1 MNIKVYPNIC
11 RVDGT
16 YNELVWLRELLT
28 IKVPGA
34 QFTKIF
40 QRRQW
45 DGKKRLFNTI
55 SKVFAAGLLDY
66 VLRNKDTQN
75 IIVEDMRE
83 FNALEKSYGKID
95 YEIPKLNIEL
105 RDYQKQAIID
115 CLKYKN
121 CIIEAATNA
130 GKTVIFS
137 GVIKKLYPL
146 PTLILIHRE
155 EILKQIKDMVEKNT
169 GLEVGI
175 ITSKDVLIKPVTVA
189 MVTTLA
195 NRIGVDQEITDFFD
209 NTKCVIV
216 DETHH
221 AKASTISNLLSACK
235 AVYRFGFSGTVAD
248 EDTYDGM
255 LIRQHIGSVVFKISN
270 DELITSG
277 VSAKPKIF
285 IYEIDSSDILSGVFT
300 QAKEELL
307 AKYGDKV
314 TNTMLMKRVYTL
326 SVQKGIVENKER
338 NSKAIEIIH
347 NIHNNQN
354 KSILIVVDL
363 LEHGRIVEKLLID
376 NGIESVFIS
385 GESETRDF
393 GLSDFKEGK
402 LKVLISTNIV
412 DEGLDISRIECLI
425 LLAGKKSR
433 RQLLQRIGRSL
444 RRKEGEN
451 VVKIYDFM
459 DYGSLHFEKHSRQRI
474 AIYKQE
480 KFELEFV

>member
-1 MNIKVYPNIC
+1 MNIKVYSNIC
-11 RVDGT
+11 RVEGS
-16 YNELVWLRELLT
+16 YNELVWLRDLLT
-28 IKVPGA
+28 IAVPGA
-34 QFTKIF
+34 KFTKIF

-45 DGKKRLFNTI
+45 DGKKRFFNTI
-55 SKVFAAGLLDY
+55 SKVFPVGLLDY
-66 VLRNKDTQN
+66 VLRNKDKQTVL
-75 IIVEDMRE
+75 IEDTRV
-83 FNALEKSYGKID
+83 FPILEKGFGDKID
-95 YEIPKLNIEL
+95 YEIPKMNIEL

-137 GVIKKLYPL
+137 GVVKKLHPF

-195 NRIGVDQEITDFFD
+195 NRIGADQEITDFFD
-209 NTKCVIV
+209 SVKCVIA
-216 DETHH
+216 DECHH
-221 AKASTISNLLSACK
+221 LKAKTIASLVYACK

-270 DELITSG
+270 DELISSG
-277 VSAKPKIF
+277 VSAKPKVF
-285 IYEIDSSDILSGVFT
+285 IYEIDSSSVLSGVFA
-300 QAKEELL
+300 QAKEELIV
-307 AKYGDKV
+307 KYGDKV
-314 TNTMLMKRVYTL
+314 TNTMLMKKVYQL
-326 SVQKGIVENKER
+326 SVQKGIVENEER
-338 NSKAIEIIH
+338 NSKVLEIIS
-347 NIHNNQN
+347 NNVG

-363 LEHGRIVEKLLID
+363 LEHGRIMEKMFVD
-376 NGIESVFIS
+376 KGIEAVFIS
-385 GESETRDF
+385 GSSETRDS

-433 RQLLQRIGRSL
+433 RQLLQRVGRSL

-459 DYGSLHFEKHSRQRI
+459 DYGSLHLEKHSRQRI